1 MLDLINSQLTD
12 PFRIGLLIALFVTM
26 LRTRAA
32 SGIVLPLA
40 AGIVFVAVIV
50 PTTMGSGFVLQTV
63 LAGVVSNAVIVAAIY
78 GIWTIYQRAKSK

>member
-1 MLDLINSQLTD
+1 MIELINGQLTD

-32 SGIVLPLA
+32 SGTLLPLA

-50 PTTMGSGFVLQTV
+50 PSTMGGGFVLQTV
-63 LAGVVSNAVIVAAIY
+63 LAGIVSNAVIVAAIW
-78 GIWTIYQRAKSK
+78 GIWTIYQRARSK

>member
-50 PTTMGSGFVLQTV
+50 PTTMGSGFVLQTG